1 MEVGSSWCGGG
12 WWEKDSTA
20 ARAGVGVVSA
30 AVGIGNDSRGGS
42 GSDDG
47 VGSFSRI
54 CALLAGAL
62 V

>member
-1 MEVGSSWCGGG
+1 MEVSGSWCGGG

-30 AVGIGNDSRGGS
+30 AVGVGNDSRGGG
-42 GSDDG
+42 GSDNG

-54 CALLAGAL
+54 RALFAGAL